1 MPDVKSYIKN
11 PPFGD
16 FSGWVER
23 EFEAIERGLED
34 AAYGLR
40 WDDLRAPASTINPAG
55 SIAPATVDTTDGT
68 LIFQDNADK
77 IAAVVMQMPHA
88 WKQGSSIRPHIHV
101 QFKTGAT
108 APNNVSRWKLEWDI
122 AAVNGDFG
130 GFTAGKSETINCT
143 NPNNVNKHCIF
154 SFSDIAMTG
163 YTWSTILKF
172 KISRLAN
179 TDAAD
184 TNEADVNL
192 LEFDVHYQS
201 DGRGSIPEYP
211 I

>member
-40 WDDLRAPASTINPAG
+40 WDDLRFPASGINPVGPVNAASPSATNGSLEFAG
-55 SIAPATVDTTDGT
+55 
-68 LIFQDNADK
+68 NADK
-77 IAAVVMQMPHA
+77 MVAGIAQMPHA
-88 WKQGSSIRPHIHV
+88 WKQGSAIRPHAHLK
-101 QFKTGAT
+101 FPTSAT
-108 APNNVSRWKLEWDI
+108 ANTRWKLEWDI
-122 AAVNGDFG
+122 AEVNGNF
-130 GFTAGKSETINCT
+130 AGSWSSDTIT
-143 NPNNVNKHCIF
+143 VANPTNVNKHVIAAF
-154 SFSDIAMTG
+154 AEIAMTG
-163 YTWSTILKF
+163 YKWSTIILWRVT
-172 KISRLAN
+172 RLSSS
-179 TDAAD
+179 DAAD
-184 TNEADVNL
+184 NHNAVVEL
-192 LEFDVHYQS
+192 LEFDIHYQS